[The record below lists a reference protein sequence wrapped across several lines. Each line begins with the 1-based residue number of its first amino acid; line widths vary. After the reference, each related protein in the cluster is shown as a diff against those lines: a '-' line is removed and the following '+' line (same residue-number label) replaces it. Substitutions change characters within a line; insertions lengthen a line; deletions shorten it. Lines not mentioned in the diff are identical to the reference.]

1 MSQPM
6 IKKVVASELGNMS
19 ENEYTALI
27 KKLIEDRLGPI
38 EGSDLVM
45 ALAITEDDVKY
56 HDEHMGRITD
66 LNMLLDIISTSLDVV
81 RRCC

>member
-1 MSQPM
+1 LSQPM

>member
-1 MSQPM
+1 M